1 MARKK
6 LNKPAPLQP
15 GDVVRVTAPSSPLKD
30 ADRLAAGVAL
40 LESWGLVVRMQDGLN
55 NRRHL
60 YFAGRPEERAAEL
73 MAALLDPQAKA
84 VLSVRGGY
92 GITTLL
98 PLLDAAAV
106 AAAPPKIVVGCS
118 DLTALLTWLVQD
130 VGQTCFHGPML
141 GALGDGRD
149 EAGAARLRTMLFE
162 GGKPRSLKPVQGD
175 EHACCV
181 SPGVATGRAVGGSLS
196 LLAAQTGTPWQVD
209 ARGAVLF
216 LEDVG
221 ERPYRIDRMLV
232 QLAQAGLFEQAAGVV
247 LGDFTGCEE
256 PGGKV
261 TWRDAVDRIFRRLP
275 IPVLAGVQFGHGN
288 PNLAW
293 PLGVRVQLDAGA
305 GLVSFR
311 EAPLA

>member
-1 MARKK
+1 MARQK
-6 LNKPAPLQP
+6 LNKPAPLQS
-15 GDVVRVTAPSSPLKD
+15 GDVVRVIAPSSPLKD
-30 ADRLAAGVAL
+30 PARLAAGVAA
-40 LESWGLVVRMQDGLN
+40 LESWGLTVRMREGAN
-55 NRRHL
+55 ERRHL

-73 MAALLDPQAKA
+73 MEALLDPDAKA
-84 VLSVRGGY
+84 VFPVRGGY

-98 PLLDAAAV
+98 PLLDATAV

-130 VGQTCFHGPML
+130 VGQTCFHGPMV
-141 GALGDGRD
+141 GALGAGRD
-149 EAGAARLRTMLFE
+149 EAGAERLRALLFE
-162 GGKPRSLKPVQGD
+162 GGKPPQLEPGQGD
-175 EHACCV
+175 EHSFCV

-209 ARGAVLF
+209 ARGAVVF

-232 QLAQAGLFEQAAGVV
+232 QLAQSGIFEQAAGVV

-256 PGGKV
+256 PGGAV
-261 TWRDAVDRIFRRLP
+261 TWRDTVDRIFRRLP

-293 PLGVRVQLDAGA
+293 PLGVRVQVDAGA
-305 GLVSFR
+305 GRVTFR
-311 EAPLA
+311 EAPLG